1 MSDSV
6 PSKKLDLILRI
17 ENCLMLLWID
27 RIPCEHRAR
36 ELLREAADAL
46 RAAHEPRL
54 GKRAAFTVIYVLQER
69 FRLIPDNIEQCD
81 VCLELFD
88 EHEGGCY
95 DSKTGK
101 HLCASCEP
109 HYSSQGE
116 EGSR

>member
-1 MSDSV
+1 MT
-6 PSKKLDLILRI
+6 LDQV
-17 ENCLMLLWID
+17 
-27 RIPCEHRAR
+27 R
-36 ELLREAADAL
+36 ELYTFLRGTGPEGFRL
-46 RAAHEPRL
+46 PKRPRL

-101 HLCASCEP
+101 QLCVSCEP

-116 EGSR
+116 SHG